1 MCVDHLLLKGM
12 VQEKIDL
19 VNIKGSLYASNFGAQ
34 HIPIR
39 APRHLHDCISSHEA
53 EGESLEELPGH
64 NPLILS

>member
-1 MCVDHLLLKGM
+1 MKLNFYQPPTILKIVVDHLLLKGM

-39 APRHLHDCISSHEA
+39 AP
-53 EGESLEELPGH
+53 
-64 NPLILS
+64 